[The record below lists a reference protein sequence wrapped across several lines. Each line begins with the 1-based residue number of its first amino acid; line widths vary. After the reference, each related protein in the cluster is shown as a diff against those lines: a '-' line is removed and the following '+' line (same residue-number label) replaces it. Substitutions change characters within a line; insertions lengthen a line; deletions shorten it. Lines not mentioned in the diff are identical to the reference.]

1 MPGKRTLGSM
11 INPRP
16 MQFTMGAK
24 MYQNG
29 RGTARSQAITVE
41 GVEVDPRTL
50 RPFGTSGTPSEA
62 EIANAEQIAELRAKM
77 DTVAPFSEEEE
88 AIRQQILQLRGKGP
102 GMESASSKLSEE
114 QKSRIQM
121 LQNKI
126 IQMEGNPF
134 RKDDIKAME
143 EEIRQIEKGGPSSTQ
158 TPGGVPAP
166 LPTGPFSKETA
177 GPMPVP
183 SPTPDAPP
191 TRKTLEMGRLLK
203 EYLKGGKSEAG
214 LRALAESNPN
224 LTYKEATAGVRLIKD
239 PVGMKSA
246 GHGRKMYQDG
256 TGSAEGGGQPERIDP
271 NDPGFQEFLKATSG
285 SYPYYPEYT
294 GDPIGKG
301 STIKGRSQA
310 GFDDVILGQHGMGT
324 RDLAVNP
331 ELYTFPTSVEGPSY
345 AEGGRGVDINYLQ
358 GPQSMIP
365 GTGRMFPGA
374 TGDPATAMTRGDA
387 IQASIEKYEA
397 NLAAE
402 QAYRDYLAKQKK
414 GPAQPVRYESTPDGG
429 FRVIG
434 TQSQID
440 ATNPNR

>member
-1 MPGKRTLGSM
+1 MPGKKTLGSM
-11 INPRP
+11 MNPRP

-24 MYQNG
+24 MYQG
-29 RGTARSQAITVE
+29 GTRKLRQPAGVSTE
-41 GVEVDPRTL
+41 GY
-50 RPFGTSGTPSEA
+50 
-62 EIANAEQIAELRAKM
+62 
-77 DTVAPFSEEEE
+77 SEEELAQLAQMKE
-88 AIRQQILQLRGKGP
+88 MFKKAGGMNTAEGRKIAAQARALQDQIPLEEVYERYSDEFPQ
-102 GMESASSKLSEE
+102 MSS
-114 QKSRIQM
+114 
-121 LQNKI
+121 
-126 IQMEGNPF
+126 P
-134 RKDDIKAME
+134 
-143 EEIRQIEKGGPSSTQ
+143 Q

-166 LPTGPFSKETA
+166 LPTGPFSKESVGTEV
-177 GPMPVP
+177 GPMPAP
-183 SPTPDAPP
+183 SPTPDALT
-191 TRKTLEMGRLLK
+191 TRKALEMGRLLK
-203 EYLKGGKSEAG
+203 EYLKGGKTDAG
-214 LRALAESNPN
+214 LKALAASNPN
-224 LTYKEATAGVRLIKD
+224 LTYKEAMNGMRLIKD

-285 SYPYYPEYT
+285 SYPYYPEYM

-301 STIKGRSQA
+301 STRPGIS
-310 GFDDVILGQHGMGT
+310 GFDEVILGQHRMGT
-324 RDLAVNP
+324 RDIAVNP
-331 ELYTFPTSVEGPSY
+331 DLYTFPTSVEGPSY

-358 GPQSMIP
+358 GPQSRIP

-387 IQASIEKYEA
+387 IQASIEKYQA

>member
-29 RGTARSQAITVE
+29 RGTARSQAIMKE
-41 GVEVDPRTL
+41 GVLVDPRTL

-143 EEIRQIEKGGPSSTQ
+143 KEIRQIRMIN
-158 TPGGVPAP
+158 
-166 LPTGPFSKETA
+166 PFSKDPVAEPMPV

-183 SPTPDAPP
+183 GPP
-191 TRKTLEMGRLLK
+191 PRDPELVPRRKNMDMGRLLK

-301 STIKGRSQA
+301 STRPGIS

-358 GPQSMIP
+358 GPQSRIS

-387 IQASIEKYEA
+387 IQASIEKYQA
-397 NLAAE
+397 NLVAE
-402 QAYRDYLAKQKK
+402 QAYKDYLAKQKK

-429 FRVIG
+429 VRVIG

>member
-1 MPGKRTLGSM
+1 
-11 INPRP
+11 
-16 MQFTMGAK
+16 

-29 RGTARSQAITVE
+29 
-41 GVEVDPRTL
+41 
-50 RPFGTSGTPSEA
+50 
-62 EIANAEQIAELRAKM
+62 
-77 DTVAPFSEEEE
+77 
-88 AIRQQILQLRGKGP
+88 
-102 GMESASSKLSEE
+102 
-114 QKSRIQM
+114 
-121 LQNKI
+121 
-126 IQMEGNPF
+126 
-134 RKDDIKAME
+134 
-143 EEIRQIEKGGPSSTQ
+143 
-158 TPGGVPAP
+158 
-166 LPTGPFSKETA
+166 TG
-177 GPMPVP
+177 
-183 SPTPDAPP
+183 D
-191 TRKTLEMGRLLK
+191 
-203 EYLKGGKSEAG
+203 
-214 LRALAESNPN
+214 
-224 LTYKEATAGVRLIKD
+224 
-239 PVGMKSA
+239 
-246 GHGRKMYQDG
+246 
-256 TGSAEGGGQPERIDP
+256 AEGDPTPERIDP
-271 NDPGFQEFLKATSG
+271 NDPGFQEFLKATAG

-301 STIKGRSQA
+301 STRPGIS
-310 GFDDVILGQHGMGT
+310 GFDDVILGQYGMGT

-331 ELYTFPTSVEGPSY
+331 ELYTFPISVEGPSY

-358 GPQSMIP
+358 GPRSRIS